1 MVYFLTMIEWHSVTM
16 LFVINAIKWTFIC
29 GVVYADLKLTIEV
42 ISEVVAETHG
52 KHLPGI
58 SLIPVSGLL
67 EPIWVLVGS

>member
-16 LFVINAIKWTFIC
+16 LFVINDIKRIFIC

-52 KHLPGI
+52 KYLPGI
-58 SLIPVSGLL
+58 SLIPVFGFL